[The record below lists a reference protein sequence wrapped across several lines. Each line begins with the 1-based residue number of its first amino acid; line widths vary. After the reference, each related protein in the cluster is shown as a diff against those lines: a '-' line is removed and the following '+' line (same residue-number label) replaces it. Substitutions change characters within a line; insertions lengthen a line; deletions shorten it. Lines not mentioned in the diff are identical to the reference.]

1 MSGENINLE
10 DKKVEKIDFYKI
22 KRLFKIDEID
32 VDKILVSKKEPYG
45 TNKSIKYFIGYNM
58 IMLLDHYAWS
68 FLKWLDML
76 DTLNALIITRKN
88 FFSTLTLTFIFWKE
102 GRI

>member
-45 TNKSIKYFIGYNM
+45 TNK
-58 IMLLDHYAWS
+58 
-68 FLKWLDML
+68 
-76 DTLNALIITRKN
+76 
-88 FFSTLTLTFIFWKE
+88 
-102 GRI
+102 

>member
-58 IMLLDHYAWS
+58 MMLLDHCA
-68 FLKWLDML
+68 
-76 DTLNALIITRKN
+76 
-88 FFSTLTLTFIFWKE
+88 
-102 GRI
+102 